1 MSYLLELN
9 DWQLSCFDATGA
21 CLYRQAAA
29 AVEHDNSIV
38 FGNAAMTQSRTN
50 PQKFSANFLSRLNTE
65 TLPQTIGAA
74 QNHADLIYHQ
84 LQALKLELQMQQMDE
99 VIVATPAHYTDEQ
112 LGLLLGITD
121 AAGIKVRGF
130 VDSALAHY
138 QPNSSRYHV
147 LDIGLNHAYLSELQT
162 VDQHTQVVGSMVLDR
177 IGVINVVDA
186 WLQVIASTF
195 MQSSRFDPLH
205 SAESEQ
211 QVFDQ
216 AFGWVNGDLPT
227 DPNITVNVDGVAR
240 KSDITVNQLR
250 SALQKRLPQT
260 ELAQIEHLLLTPR
273 AASIPG
279 LQELLSN
286 SLESV
291 TACKTDVLAWLQIQ
305 QRSGHSE
312 PVRITQRQ
320 SVTSPVGVA
329 TATNEGGDTM
339 ATDTSA
345 QASQPPATHLLANH
359 LAIPLTDG
367 TLRSYFD
374 EDGLLRPGADVSVND
389 AAPTRARLRC
399 ADQVQVLGQSW
410 VAIRV
415 DE

>member
-1 MSYLLELN
+1 MSYVLELN
-9 DWQLSCFDATGA
+9 DWQLSCFDAAGA

-29 AVEHDNSIV
+29 AVEQDNGIV
-38 FGNAAMTQSRTN
+38 FGNAAMAQSRTN

-84 LQALKLELQMQQMDE
+84 LQALRLELQLQHMDA
-99 VIVATPAHYTDEQ
+99 VTVAAPAHYTDEQ
-112 LGLLLGITD
+112 LGLLLGI
-121 AAGIKVRGF
+121 AGEAGIKVRGF
-130 VDSALAHY
+130 VDSALAHH
-138 QPNSSRYHV
+138 QHSSSRYHV
-147 LDIGLNHAYLSELQT
+147 FDIGLNHAYLSELQN
-162 VDQHTQVVGSMVLDR
+162 VDQHTQVVGSMMLER

-211 QVFDQ
+211 QAFDQ
-216 AFGWVNGDLPT
+216 AFGWIDADLPT
-227 DPNITVNVDGVAR
+227 EPNITVNVDGVAR

-286 SLESV
+286 SLENV
-291 TACKTDVLAWLQIQ
+291 TKCKTDVLALLQIQ
-305 QRSGHSE
+305 QRSDHSE
-312 PVRITQRQ
+312 PVRITQCQ
-320 SVTSPVGVA
+320 SARSSVA
-329 TATNEGGDTM
+329 VAPATVEGSDTI

-345 QASQPPATHLLANH
+345 QAPQPPATHLLANH
-359 LAIPLTDG
+359 LATPLTNG
-367 TLRSYFD
+367 TLRAYFD
-374 EDGLLRPGADVSVND
+374 EDGLLRPGADVRVND

-399 ADQVQVLGQSW
+399 ADQVQVLGQTW

-415 DE
+415 DD